1 LIFHQ
6 ADFKTF
12 SNKLKILDGLRLYRI
27 KSGMT
32 HAAKNNLT
40 YHLWWH
46 PHNFSINQ
54 DENFSFRKI
63 LTHYEILNTKYN
75 FQLYNEYF
83 G

>member
-1 LIFHQ
+1 
-6 ADFKTF
+6 
-12 SNKLKILDGLRLYRI
+12 
-27 KSGMT
+27 MT

-75 FQLYNEYF
+75 FQSTMSTLANIIKWKIRK
-83 G
+83 